1 MKIKNLFINDKYNSD
16 FDSMCYDSGTIMAEC
31 DIDDYKISI
40 EVRGEVN
47 VEYKGET
54 YRHASDMPKELL
66 EGFRDESYSQDTFL
80 GLVDDLHI
88 YQNNWHEVFIYNNK
102 GEFLDS
108 FTDDFIPEKDEVYE
122 YLEWVLEDYLQWLT
136 DEEAYYDEH

>member
-1 MKIKNLFINDKYNSD
+1 
-16 FDSMCYDSGTIMAEC
+16 MAGC

-66 EGFRDESYSQDTFL
+66 EGFRDVSYSQDAFL
-80 GLVDDLHI
+80 GLVNDLYI
-88 YQNNWHEVFIYNNK
+88 YQNNWYEIFICNNR
-102 GEFLDS
+102 GEFLNS
-108 FTDDFIPEKDEVYE
+108 FTDDFIPEKDEVYD
-122 YLEWVLEDYLQWLT
+122 YLEGILKDYLQWLAS
-136 DEEAYYDEH
+136 E

>member
-1 MKIKNLFINDKYNSD
+1 MEVKNLFINDKYNSKL
-16 FDSMCYDSGTIMAEC
+16 DSMCYDSGTIMAEC

-80 GLVDDLHI
+80 GLVNDLYI
-88 YQNNWHEVFIYNNK
+88 YQNNWYEVFICNDK

-108 FTDDFIPEKDEVYE
+108 FTDDFIPEKDEVNE
-122 YLEWVLEDYLQWLT
+122 YMKGVLEDYLEWL
-136 DEEAYYDEH
+136 EREYYDEC

>member
-1 MKIKNLFINDKYNSD
+1 MEVKNLFINDKYNSKL
-16 FDSMCYDSGTIMAEC
+16 DSMCYDSGTIMAEC

-66 EGFRDESYSQDTFL
+66 EGFRDVSYSQDAFL
-80 GLVDDLHI
+80 GLVNDLYI
-88 YQNNWHEVFIYNNK
+88 YQNNWYEVFICNDK

-108 FTDDFIPEKDEVYE
+108 FTDDFIPEKDEVNE
-122 YLEWVLEDYLQWLT
+122 YMKGVLEDYLEWL
-136 DEEAYYDEH
+136 EREYYDEC